1 MGLDMYLSKKNY
13 VKNWSHMTEE
23 RKHKIT
29 VKLGGKT
36 RKDIKPKRIAYITE
50 EVMYWRK
57 ANHIHDWFVQ
67 NCYDGKDECQ
77 EVYVGKEKLE
87 ELAALCEEVTQTCD
101 AGILPTTSGFFFGS
115 TSYDDYYFDE
125 CQRTAK
131 ELRKLLAEEGN
142 GEYYYQSSW

>member
-1 MGLDMYLSKKNY
+1 MGLDMYLSKKHY
-13 VKNWSHMTEE
+13 VKNWSYMKDE

-57 ANHIHDWFVQ
+57 ANHIHKWFVD
-67 NCYDGKDECQ
+67 NCQGGIDECQ
-77 EVYVGKEKLE
+77 EVYVSKEKLE

-101 AGILPTTSGFFFGS
+101 AGILPSTSGFFFGN
-115 TSYDDYYFDE
+115 TEYGDYYFDLTKE
-125 CQRTAK
+125 TAI

>member
-13 VKNWSHMTEE
+13 VKNWSYMKDEQ
-23 RKHKIT
+23 KHKIT

-36 RKDIKPKRIAYITE
+36 RKDIKPKRISYITE

-57 ANHIHDWFVQ
+57 SNHIHKWFVD
-67 NCYDGKDECQ
+67 NCQDGIDECQ
-77 EVYVGKEKLE
+77 EAYVSKKQLEK
-87 ELAALCEEVTQTCD
+87 LAALCEEVTQTCD
-101 AGILPTTSGFFFGS
+101 AGVLPSSSGFFFGG
-115 TSYDDYYFDE
+115 TEYDDYYFDE
-125 CQRTAK
+125 TKRTAK